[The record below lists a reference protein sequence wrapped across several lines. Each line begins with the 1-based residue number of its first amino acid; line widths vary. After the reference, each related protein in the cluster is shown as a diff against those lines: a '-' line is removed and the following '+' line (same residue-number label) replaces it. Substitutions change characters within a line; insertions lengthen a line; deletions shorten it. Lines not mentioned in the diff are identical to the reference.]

1 MSSKTFK
8 IAMPEGLDTHDTSPP
23 PLPSWLKGFCVTSKA
38 PSDVRRAG
46 LEVCNLL
53 ADGFFKLSYDD
64 VSVPRSM
71 VKPGETEVPYDT
83 AEAILVPGS
92 PGTIFVAL
100 RPDNT
105 TVDPVLL
112 ARALIEEADHVGAE
126 GWTKTAHTQ
135 RIIPVE
141 SIAPEMDY
149 LQLAKQIV
157 SQRFP
162 EIQPQ
167 LEPKKSF
174 AVRYEEHSPALHLN
188 SAEVQKAVADL
199 VPDSYTVNLENPDL
213 TILMVVAGGSVMMSV
228 VEGYEKLHRF
238 HIHSASYVA

>member
-53 ADGFFKLSYDD
+53 ADWFFKLSYDD
-64 VSVPRSM
+64 VSVPWSSPARRRS
-71 VKPGETEVPYDT
+71 YDT

-174 AVRYEEHSPALHLN
+174 AVR
-188 SAEVQKAVADL
+188 
-199 VPDSYTVNLENPDL
+199 
-213 TILMVVAGGSVMMSV
+213 
-228 VEGYEKLHRF
+228 
-238 HIHSASYVA
+238 

>member
-53 ADGFFKLSYDD
+53 ADWFFKLS
-64 VSVPRSM
+64 
-71 VKPGETEVPYDT
+71 YDT

-126 GWTKTAHTQ
+126 GWTKTAHT
-135 RIIPVE
+135 
-141 SIAPEMDY
+141 
-149 LQLAKQIV
+149 
-157 SQRFP
+157 
-162 EIQPQ
+162 
-167 LEPKKSF
+167 
-174 AVRYEEHSPALHLN
+174 
-188 SAEVQKAVADL
+188 
-199 VPDSYTVNLENPDL
+199 
-213 TILMVVAGGSVMMSV
+213 
-228 VEGYEKLHRF
+228 
-238 HIHSASYVA
+238 

>member
-46 LEVCNLL
+46 LEVCKLL

-100 RPDNT
+100 RPDGGSGGGAR
-105 TVDPVLL
+105 DPRRRPTRSPRRPARDSHLRF
-112 ARALIEEADHVGAE
+112 ARA
-126 GWTKTAHTQ
+126 
-135 RIIPVE
+135 R
-141 SIAPEMDY
+141 
-149 LQLAKQIV
+149 
-157 SQRFP
+157 
-162 EIQPQ
+162 
-167 LEPKKSF
+167 
-174 AVRYEEHSPALHLN
+174 
-188 SAEVQKAVADL
+188 
-199 VPDSYTVNLENPDL
+199 
-213 TILMVVAGGSVMMSV
+213 
-228 VEGYEKLHRF
+228 
-238 HIHSASYVA
+238 

>member
-1 MSSKTFK
+1 M
-8 IAMPEGLDTHDTSPP
+8 
-23 PLPSWLKGFCVTSKA
+23 
-38 PSDVRRAG
+38 
-46 LEVCNLL
+46 CNLL

-213 TILMVVAGGSVMMSV
+213 TILMVVAGGSVV

-238 HIHSASYVA
+238 HPLCVVRCLRTSVEVRSPASTPAPRMPLPRYPRGTTPDGVRYDTTDERVIRTVDLSASL